1 MQDALDPNIGQTE
14 IVAMKKEIHRMELR
28 YEQLRKKQE
37 EMIKDME
44 RAVFKRETIQLKYL
58 PKVEKK
64 NAQDKSSQGKL
75 SRQIANLKQTLRHTT
90 ENTMQL
96 DTTIEQRLKE
106 LEQVNDEIEQA
117 RNEAGQYEE
126 LNQKGTVDMLATRLD
141 RSKTLFDTL
150 KFQILAKRYDEVST
164 GKFKSA
170 MREEVSLKA
179 LEEVRTQN
187 AIVEEVLDSIRKENP
202 QFDVIFSRVIGW

>member
-1 MQDALDPNIGQTE
+1 
-14 IVAMKKEIHRMELR
+14 
-28 YEQLRKKQE
+28 
-37 EMIKDME
+37 MIKDME

-96 DTTIEQRLKE
+96 DTTIEQRFKE

-117 RNEAGQYEE
+117 RNDSNQYEE
-126 LNQKGTVDMLATRLD
+126 MNQKGTVEILAGRMERAKGTYDL
-141 RSKTLFDTL
+141 L
-150 KFQILAKRYDEVST
+150 KFQAMSKRYDELAT
-164 GKFKSA
+164 GKFKSTI
-170 MREEVSLKA
+170 REDAAIKN
-179 LEEVRTQN
+179 LEDVRTQN
-187 AIVEEVLDSIRKENP
+187 AIVEEVLISIRKENP
-202 QFDVIFSRVIGW
+202 HFDIIFSRVIGW